1 MNIIET
7 NLEFSGLSKRNS
19 TNRIV
24 LHNSGVSVLQDV
36 ETIHN
41 YHKNSL
47 GWAGIGYHFYVRKD
61 GSVYRGR
68 PEDTVGAHAY
78 GSNGDSIGICFEG
91 NYDEET
97 MTEAQKRAGQEL
109 VTILKEKYCISKIQ
123 GHRDV
128 CSTSCPGK
136 NFPFDE
142 IANVE
147 EKKEETAKKKTI
159 DELAQEVVAGKYG
172 NGDARKQAL
181 GSLYD
186 EVQNRVNEILLG
198 KTTVTNTKSVDELAK
213 EVIEG
218 KWGNGEDRKNRLQNA
233 GYDYNT
239 VQKRVNELLR

>member
-1 MNIIET
+1 MIITET
-7 NLEFSGLSKRNS
+7 NLEFTGLSKRNS
-19 TNRIV
+19 TKRII
-24 LHNSGVSVLQDV
+24 LHNSGVSVLQDI

-68 PEDTVGAHAY
+68 LEDTVGAHAY
-78 GSNGDSIGICFEG
+78 GSNGDSIGVCFEG

-97 MTEAQKRAGQEL
+97 MPEVQKRAGQEL
-109 VTILKEKYCISKIQ
+109 VAYLKEKYGISKVQ

-128 CSTSCPGK
+128 CSTNCPGK

-142 IANVE
+142 IANRVE
-147 EKKEETAKKKTI
+147 ETTKKEKTI
-159 DELAQEVVAGKYG
+159 DELAQEVIAGKHG
-172 NGDARKQAL
+172 NGDARKQVL

-186 EVQNRVNEILLG
+186 EVQKRVNEILLG
-198 KTTVTNTKSVDELAK
+198 KTVATNTKSVDELAR

-218 KWGNGEDRKNRLQNA
+218 KWGNGEDRKNRLHVA
-233 GYDYNT
+233 GHDYNK